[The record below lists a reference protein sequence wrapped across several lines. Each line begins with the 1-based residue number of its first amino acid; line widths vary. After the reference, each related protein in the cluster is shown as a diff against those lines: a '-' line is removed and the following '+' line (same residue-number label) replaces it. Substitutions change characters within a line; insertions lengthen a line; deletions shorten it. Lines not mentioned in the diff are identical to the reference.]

1 MQKQLLVSSASA
13 AQNGLRPHGFTE
25 EYNLNLII
33 YIKTHT

>member
-13 AQNGLRPHGFTE
+13 AQNGLRPHRFTE